1 MIPAQADGVKAKMN
15 DTNTDNCVKYNDLIF
30 CFVLFVAMWILHTFE
45 MDRLARKNL
54 ELETRLTRVEY
65 RQNDSGHPQSN

>member
-1 MIPAQADGVKAKMN
+1 MIQAQVDGVKAKMN
-15 DTNTDNCVKYNDLIF
+15 EINTDNCVKYNDLIF

-54 ELETRLTRVEY
+54 DLEARLSRVEY
-65 RQNDSGHPQSN
+65 KQNDTRHSESD

>member
-1 MIPAQADGVKAKMN
+1 MILAQADGVKAKMN
-15 DTNTDNCVKYNDLIF
+15 DTNTDNFVKYNDLIF